1 MKRVILFFVA
11 VTFAAFSFAQDAD
24 TLKPWKV
31 YGLGSLSINQ
41 ASFSNW
47 SAGGDNSLSGTALLK
62 LYTDY
67 AQGQSSWNTVLNMKY
82 GMIKSGDSPVEKN
95 DDLIELISQYNY
107 ELSKVWRASAQ
118 LNFTSQFA
126 KGYENS
132 DDPRDNYISKFM
144 APGYLTFTPGVTYQ
158 PVEYFSILISPI
170 TPKVVFVNDQGLAD
184 LGAFGVDP
192 AKYTEV
198 DSVMVK
204 TADGETSKFKFGAF
218 VEFYFKKDL
227 KTDLALESRLNA
239 FYNYLQD
246 DAIDNNPSNPMP
258 VDVNWQTFLN
268 YTLNK
273 WMSVSFFLHLAYRPT
288 DMLITTDAGV
298 TTATPNDKLQVQETL
313 GIGLTYNF

>member
-1 MKRVILFFVA
+1 MKKVLLFFVA
-11 VTFAAFSFAQDAD
+11 VFFAAFSFAQDAD

-31 YGLGSLSINQ
+31 YGLGSLSVNQ

-47 SAGGDNSLSGTALLK
+47 SAGGDNSFSGTALLK

-67 AQGQSSWNTVLNMKY
+67 AKGKSTWNTVLNMKY
-82 GMIKSGDSPVEKN
+82 GMIKTGDDPVEKN

-107 ELSKVWRASAQ
+107 QLSKVWRASAQ

-126 KGYENS
+126 KGYENAG
-132 DDPRDNYISKFM
+132 DEHYISKFM

-158 PVEYFSILISPI
+158 PVEYFNILMSPI
-170 TPKVVFVNDQGLAD
+170 TPKTIFVLDQDLAD
-184 LGAFGVDP
+184 LGAFGVDK
-192 AKYTEV
+192 ADTLV
-198 DSVMVK
+198 DGSIDK
-204 TADGETSKFKFGAF
+204 GTGKISKFKFGAF
-218 VEFYFKKDL
+218 VEFYFKKEI
-227 KTDLALESRLNA
+227 KTDLAIESRLNA

-246 DAIDNNPSNPMP
+246 NSIPENAVP

-273 WMSVSFFLHLAYRPT
+273 WMSVSFFLHLAYRPG
-288 DMLITTDAGV
+288 DVMITTDDAGV
-298 TTATPNDKLQVQETL
+298 VTATPNDKLQVQETL

>member
-1 MKRVILFFVA
+1 MKKVILFFVA
-11 VTFAAFSFAQDAD
+11 VSFTAFSFAQDAD

-67 AQGQSSWNTVLNMKY
+67 TKNKSTWNTVLNMKY
-82 GMIKSGDSPVEKN
+82 GMIKIGDDPVEKN

-107 ELSKVWRASAQ
+107 KLSKVWRASAQ

-126 KGYENS
+126 KGYENAG
-132 DDPRDNYISKFM
+132 DDNYISKFM
-144 APGYLTFTPGVTYQ
+144 APGYLTLTPGITYQ
-158 PVEYFSILISPI
+158 PVEYFSILISPV
-170 TPKVVFVNDQGLAD
+170 TPKVIFVNDQGLAD
-184 LGAFGVDP
+184 LGAFGVNGATYDT
-192 AKYTEV
+192 AG
-198 DSVMVK
+198 VMIS
-204 TADGETSKFKFGAF
+204 DGETSKFKFGAF
-218 VEFYFKKDL
+218 VEFYFKKEL
-227 KTDLALESRLNA
+227 KTDLALESRLNV

-246 DAIDNNPSNPMP
+246 TSIPDGAAP
-258 VDVNWQTFLN
+258 VDVNWQTFFN

-273 WMSVSFFLHLAYRPT
+273 WMSVSFFLHLAYRPG
-288 DMLITTDAGV
+288 DVMITTDDAGV
-298 TTATPNDKLQVQETL
+298 STATPNDKLQVQETL